1 MARSSPGAGSVEG
14 VSDEPNSEPRH
25 LSEAT
30 RETLDEL
37 ESRPLEERAGGY
49 RQLADALRAEL
60 EQSDPTLGAG

>member
-1 MARSSPGAGSVEG
+1 M
-14 VSDEPNSEPRH
+14 SDEPNSEPRH